1 MKLAVYTPE
10 KMYFSGE
17 VEVVTLPGLSGSFTI
32 LDYHAALISSL
43 GKGSVMFRDQN
54 GVTDFLIES
63 GFVEVKKNEVIVC
76 TELMNIK

>member
-1 MKLAVYTPE
+1 MKLTIYTPE
-10 KMYFSGE
+10 KLFFSGE

-43 GKGSVMFRDQN
+43 GKGSVMFRDKN

>member
-1 MKLAVYTPE
+1 MKLTIYTPE
-10 KMYFSGE
+10 KMFFSGE
-17 VEVVTLPGLSGSFTI
+17 VEIVTLPGLSGSFTI

-43 GKGSVMFRDQN
+43 GKGSVMFRDKN
-54 GVTDFLIES
+54 GVTDFLIEN

>member
-17 VEVVTLPGLSGSFTI
+17 VEVVTLPGLSGSFTV
-32 LDYHAALISSL
+32 LDHHAPLISSL
-43 GKGSVMFRDQN
+43 GKGSVTFRDMN
-54 GVTDFLIES
+54 GVTDLLIES

>member
-1 MKLAVYTPE
+1 
-10 KMYFSGE
+10 
-17 VEVVTLPGLSGSFTI
+17 
-32 LDYHAALISSL
+32 
-43 GKGSVMFRDQN
+43 MFRDKN

>member
-1 MKLAVYTPE
+1 MKLAIYTPE

-17 VEVVTLPGLSGSFTI
+17 VEVVTLPGLSGSFTV
-32 LDYHAALISSL
+32 LDHHAPLISSL
-43 GKGSVMFRDQN
+43 GKGSVMFRDKN

>member
-1 MKLAVYTPE
+1 MKLTIYTPE
-10 KMYFSGE
+10 KLFFSGE

>member
-43 GKGSVMFRDQN
+43 GKGSVTFRDMN
-54 GVTDFLIES
+54 GVTDLLIES

>member
-17 VEVVTLPGLSGSFTI
+17 VEVVTLPGLSGSFTV
-32 LDYHAALISSL
+32 LDHHAPLISSL
-43 GKGSVMFRDQN
+43 GKGSVMFRVEN

>member
-43 GKGSVMFRDQN
+43 GKGSVMFRDKN

>member
-17 VEVVTLPGLSGSFTI
+17 VEVVTLPGLSGSFTV
-32 LDYHAALISSL
+32 LDHHAPLISSL
-43 GKGSVMFRDQN
+43 GKGSVMFRDKN

>member
-1 MKLAVYTPE
+1 MKLAIYTPE

-17 VEVVTLPGLSGSFTI
+17 VEVVTLPGLTGSFTI
-32 LDYHAALISSL
+32 LDHHAALISSL
-43 GKGSVMFRDQN
+43 GKGSVMFRGEN

>member
-17 VEVVTLPGLSGSFTI
+17 VEVVTLPGLSGSFTV
-32 LDYHAALISSL
+32 LDHHAPLISSL
-43 GKGSVMFRDQN
+43 GKGSVMFRHEN
-54 GVTDFLIES
+54 GVTDLLIES

>member
-1 MKLAVYTPE
+1 MKLTIYTPE
-10 KMYFSGE
+10 KMFFSGE

-76 TELMNIK
+76 IELMNIK

>member
-17 VEVVTLPGLSGSFTI
+17 VEVVTLPGLSGSFTV
-32 LDYHAALISSL
+32 LDHHAPLISSL
-43 GKGSVMFRDQN
+43 GKGSMMFRNEN
-54 GVTDFLIES
+54 GVTDLLIES
-63 GFVEVKKNEVIVC
+63 GFVEVKKNEVIDC

>member
-43 GKGSVMFRDQN
+43 GKGSVMFRNEN
-54 GVTDFLIES
+54 GVTDLLIES